1 MVEARILLV
10 EDDAYVLALLSLAL
24 LAAEYV
30 VDTAST
36 VAEGMARLAGMSYSL
51 VATDWRL
58 PDGDG
63 MEIADHA
70 ANRGA
75 KTIIF
80 TGYVF
85 HIPAEITTRHEWLMK
100 PMQHSDFVSAVRRRL
115 GEATTATVA
124 ISN

>member
-58 PDGDG
+58 PDGNG

-70 ANRGA
+70 ANQQSSL
-75 KTIIF
+75 
-80 TGYVF
+80 
-85 HIPAEITTRHEWLMK
+85 PATSSTYRQK
-100 PMQHSDFVSAVRRRL
+100 
-115 GEATTATVA
+115 
-124 ISN
+124 